1 MASGLITSWQIDGET
16 METVTYFIF
25 LGSKIT
31 VGADFSHEIKRKLAP
46 WKKSNDKPRQHIKK
60 QRHYF
65 ADKGPSSQSYDFS
78 SSHVCSWELDH
89 KDSWV
94 PKKLM
99 LLNCG
104 VGKDSWKSLGQQGD
118 LTNPKG
124 NQPWIFTGRTDAE
137 AKTPI
142 LWPPDVKN

>member
-1 MASGLITSWQIDGET
+1 MAESEEELKSLLIKVKEMSEKFGLKLNIQKMKMMVSGLITSWQIGGET

-65 ADKGPSSQSYDFS
+65 ADKCPSSQS
-78 SSHVCSWELDH
+78 
-89 KDSWV
+89 
-94 PKKLM
+94 
-99 LLNCG
+99 
-104 VGKDSWKSLGQQGD
+104 
-118 LTNPKG
+118 
-124 NQPWIFTGRTDAE
+124 
-137 AKTPI
+137 
-142 LWPPDVKN
+142 